1 MDRERFD
8 VIVIGGGHAGCE
20 AAAAAARVG
29 AATLLITQKRAT
41 IGAMSCNPAIG
52 GLAKGTL
59 VREVD
64 ALDGLMA
71 RVADEAGIQ
80 FRVLNRSKG
89 PAVRGPRAQQ
99 DRALYRAAMQAALDA
114 QPNLTIREGT
124 VEDLALDAGAD
135 ARPNVRDAGV
145 HAQPRVRGVVLGDG
159 ALIPAPRVV
168 LTTGTF
174 LRGLIH
180 IGERQIPAGRA
191 GDAPATGLA
200 DTLERLGFRLG
211 RLKTGTPPRLDG
223 RTIDWAGLEAQEG
236 DRPPEPF
243 SFLTHA
249 IARDQVRCHITATGP
264 AGHALIRRNLARSPI
279 HSGAI
284 ESRGPRYCPS
294 IEDKVVRFADRSSHQ
309 IFLEPEGLDDHTVYP
324 NGISTALP
332 EEVQR
337 ALVATVPGLE
347 RAVVLR
353 PGYAIEYDHV
363 DPRELSPALETTRI
377 AGLYLA
383 GQING
388 TTGYEEAAA
397 QGIVAGINAARAA
410 AGGEPFTLDRADGYI
425 GVLIDDLVTQGVSE
439 PYRMFSSR
447 AEYRLRLR
455 PDNADRRL
463 TGRGIEAGAV
473 GSERARRFAA
483 TSAALQQAEALLD
496 SLDATPDAL
505 RRHGIPVNRDG
516 RRRTARALI
525 GYPSVTLD
533 RLTAPWPA
541 LTALDPA
548 IVRALENDAHYHGYV
563 ERQEADIAAFR
574 RDEALSLPG
583 DLRLDRVGG
592 LSHEMRQRLAAARPA
607 TLGAA
612 GRVPGITPAALTA
625 LLAHVRKTDAR
636 KTDMRKTPARTAND
650 HTSQAEAGRR

>member
-1 MDRERFD
+1 MGRERFD

-29 AATLLITQKRAT
+29 AATLLITQKRET

-64 ALDGLMA
+64 ALDGLMG

-99 DRALYRAAMQAALDA
+99 DRALYRATMQTALAAQA
-114 QPNLTIREGT
+114 NLTIREGT
-124 VEDLALDAGAD
+124 VEDLALDATAQ
-135 ARPNVRDAGV
+135 AR
-145 HAQPRVRGVVLGDG
+145 PRVRGVVLGDG
-159 ALIPAPRVV
+159 ELIPAPQVV

-180 IGERQIPAGRA
+180 IGERQIPAGRV

-200 DTLERLGFRLG
+200 FTLDRLGFRLG

-223 RTIDWAGLEAQEG
+223 RTIDWGALEAQEG
-236 DRPPEPF
+236 DQPPEPF
-243 SFLTHA
+243 SFLTDA
-249 IARDQVRCHITATGP
+249 ITRAQVRCHITATGP
-264 AGHALIRRNLARSPI
+264 EGHDVIRRNLARSPMY
-279 HSGAI
+279 SGAI

-294 IEDKVVRFADRSSHQ
+294 IEDKVVRFAERSSHQ

-332 EEVQR
+332 EDVQR
-337 ALVATVPGLE
+337 ALVATIPGLE
-347 RAVVLR
+347 RAAILR

-363 DPRELSPALETTRI
+363 DPRELSPALETDRI

-397 QGIVAGINAARAA
+397 QGIVAGINAAQAA
-410 AGGEPFTLDRADGYI
+410 GGGEPFTLDRAEGYI

-463 TGRGIEAGAV
+463 TERGIEV
-473 GSERARRFAA
+473 GCVGGKRARRFAA
-483 TSAALQQAEALLD
+483 KSAALAETERLLD
-496 SLDATPDAL
+496 SLDATPDTL
-505 RRHGIPVNRDG
+505 RHHGIAANRDG
-516 RRRTARALI
+516 RRRSARELI
-525 GYPSVTLD
+525 GYPDVSLEP
-533 RLTAPWPA
+533 LAMLWPA
-541 LTALDPA
+541 LTELEPE
-548 IVRALENDAHYHGYV
+548 IVQALENDAHYRGYL
-563 ERQEADIAAFR
+563 ERQEADIAA
-574 RDEALSLPG
+574 
-583 DLRLDRVGG
+583 LDRKSV
-592 LSHEMRQRLAAARPA
+592 
-607 TLGAA
+607 
-612 GRVPGITPAALTA
+612 V
-625 LLAHVRKTDAR
+625 
-636 KTDMRKTPARTAND
+636 
-650 HTSQAEAGRR
+650 